1 MAKTLS
7 HEYGHHFVSYYMFDD
22 LMDADADVET
32 YIRIRGLPEDKVLN
46 RSDNADDA
54 QYLDMHYWYVGEI
67 AAEDYVLLMGSPAT
81 RQVVDCYDV
90 WDLLYGAVQP
100 EASLAN
106 GAMNLFPQENL
117 MIPLASD
124 VDGLKEYFYSFIDET
139 PTPTPQT
146 PSFDLAHRA
155 GQRRVSA
162 GGWV

>member
-1 MAKTLS
+1 M
-7 HEYGHHFVSYYMFDD
+7 
-22 LMDADADVET
+22 
-32 YIRIRGLPEDKVLN
+32 N

-146 PSFDLAHRA
+146 PSFDLRIEPDSVGYQLEDGYETFVHYKIRWDKPYAEA
-155 GQRRVSA
+155 GRGIYTAVLRFGKLQHYSYKDSA
-162 GGWV
+162 